1 MLTIETMDHTAAI
14 AAAKTAFDV
23 VQKAPW
29 PNELARPAKQCAR
42 DMLSSITE
50 SLGHDSVSSSRR
62 RCLRNALLNAI
73 ELAAICDIA
82 RAHRLG
88 SDDSLPLASKALSL
102 IGMTYHATSMAGE

>member
-14 AAAKTAFDV
+14 AAAKTAFDL
-23 VQKAPW
+23 VQKATW

-42 DMLSSITE
+42 DMLASITE
-50 SLGHDSVSSSRR
+50 SLGHGSASRR

-82 RAHRLG
+82 RAHGLG

-102 IGMTYHATSMAGE
+102 IGMTYHATSIAGE